1 MFRPF
6 DSRLGGYL
14 ADGVWIVSGNHSD
27 GYALSGEVR
36 KGLLGIFPNRTA
48 ENQQSQR
55 RNLLRVQTLR
65 LRISIIACHQQHPA
79 APVGPAANLGGNH
92 FHLPAQNPLR
102 SARHKGPFSFKYR
115 SAPFGLGGEGNPF
128 HFHPAAFTVK
138 QFPNGP
144 GGGVVRLLSAV
155 HSAEHR
161 FQIFRLMAG
170 QGNQVFHFHFRL
182 GDGAGFVHAQ
192 HIHPGQ
198 GLDAVHILH
207 QNLFPAQLQ
216 RRGRHGN
223 GGQQVQPLG
232 NHPHQGRHSAFHTI
246 PEVQLQHGKFLVKQH
261 QSHRN
266 QGNAQHQNQLVQR
279 THHFGFAGFGIF
291 LGLPG
296 ELAGKSLRPHRRQLH
311 PAPSRHYNAAGAQ
324 NVPGH
329 MGNSFGFSGNQGFI
343 QP

>member
-1 MFRPF
+1 M
-6 DSRLGGYL
+6 
-14 ADGVWIVSGNHSD
+14 
-27 GYALSGEVR
+27 
-36 KGLLGIFPNRTA
+36 
-48 ENQQSQR
+48 
-55 RNLLRVQTLR
+55 
-65 LRISIIACHQQHPA
+65 
-79 APVGPAANLGGNH
+79 
-92 FHLPAQNPLR
+92 
-102 SARHKGPFSFKYR
+102 
-115 SAPFGLGGEGNPF
+115 
-128 HFHPAAFTVK
+128 K

-144 GGGVVRLLSAV
+144 GGGIVRLLTAI
-155 HSAEHR
+155 HGTEHR
-161 FQIFRLMAG
+161 FQILRLMAR
-170 QGNQVFHFHFRL
+170 QGHEIFYFHVRL
-182 GDGAGFVHAQ
+182 GNGAGFVHAQ

-198 GLDAVHILH
+198 GLNAVHILH
-207 QNLFPAQLQ
+207 QHLLPAQLQ

-329 MGNSFGFSGNQGFI
+329 MGNGFGFSGNQGFI
-343 QP
+343 QPQLPLPQNAVGTELVTLGKFGNVIAKDFLRGNLHTLALPDHRHRALRHQGQPIHRPLGPDLLNDADDGIDGRHHQKSHIQYARAADHQ